1 MCRLMTI
8 RHLATAVLVVVVG
21 LFVLALVMERNCGG
35 WGWSA
40 LKAFAEAAT
49 VGALADWFAVVA
61 LFRHPLG
68 LPIPHTAVLVRKQD
82 TIAKSIASFFCDN
95 FWVPAEIR
103 TRLLAM
109 SPSRTLVNLLSKSQ
123 GAVSGLSSGILQQ
136 LESGLQT
143 HRHALSTLLST
154 LLPTLPLK
162 GALRGLV
169 NGIRQSE
176 FPNTAV
182 DLVIAEASRYI
193 NANQRVIAGE
203 VANSIQQ
210 MIGANGIQQIIPTN
224 LAGGLGGLL
233 GNGLGQLVGNGI
245 RDTVGTL
252 VASRV
257 SDYADELAGNPH
269 HPLRADIQRAVMQAL
284 EDIAE
289 GRRYDSELTAALN
302 SLCCQESVALFLES
316 VLPLLKEA
324 AADSSGERAATERLC
339 AVLEANPELC
349 AAADRIIAEIAAE
362 IVART
367 AEPVAQA
374 LESTIRGWDMD
385 TMVSKLEAQVGND
398 LQYIRLNGT
407 FVGGL
412 IGLLIY
418 VGVALVNM

>member
-1 MCRLMTI
+1 MNVRN
-8 RHLATAVLVVVVG
+8 LATAVLVVVVG

-123 GAVSGLSSGILQQ
+123 GALAGLSSGILQQ
-136 LESGLQT
+136 LESGLQS
-143 HRHALSTLLST
+143 HRHALSSVLTA
-154 LLPTLPLK
+154 LLPSLPLK
-162 GALRGLV
+162 GAMRGLV
-169 NGIRQSE
+169 NGIRKSE

-182 DLVIAEASRYI
+182 DLVITEASRYI
-193 NANQRVIAGE
+193 NSNQQVIASE
-203 VANSIQQ
+203 VAN
-210 MIGANGIQQIIPTN
+210 NIQQIIPTN
-224 LAGGLGGLL
+224 LGGGLGGFGGLGGLF

-245 RDTVGTL
+245 RDTVGAL

-257 SDYADELAGNPH
+257 SDYADHLASNPH
-269 HPLRADIQRAVMQAL
+269 HPLRMEIQKTIMKTLV
-284 EDIAE
+284 DIAE
-289 GRRYDSELTAALN
+289 GRRYDAELTAALN
-302 SLCCQESVALFLES
+302 SLCSQESVALFLES
-316 VLPLLKEA
+316 VLPLLKET
-324 AADSSGERAATERLC
+324 AADPAGESAVTERLC

-349 AAADRIIAEIAAE
+349 SAADRIIAEIAAE

-367 AEPVAQA
+367 SESVALA

-418 VGVALVNM
+418 AGVALVNM

>member
-1 MCRLMTI
+1 MNVRN
-8 RHLATAVLVVVVG
+8 LATAVLVVVVG

-123 GAVSGLSSGILQQ
+123 GALAGLSSGILQQ
-136 LESGLQT
+136 LESGLQS
-143 HRHALSTLLST
+143 HRHALSSVLTA
-154 LLPTLPLK
+154 LLPSLPLK
-162 GALRGLV
+162 GAMRGLV
-169 NGIRQSE
+169 NGIRKSE

-182 DLVIAEASRYI
+182 DLVITEASRYI
-193 NANQRVIAGE
+193 NSNQQVIASE
-203 VANSIQQ
+203 VAN
-210 MIGANGIQQIIPTN
+210 NIQQIIPTN
-224 LAGGLGGLL
+224 LGGGLGGLGGL
-233 GNGLGQLVGNGI
+233 FGNGLGQLVGNGI
-245 RDTVGTL
+245 RDTVGAL

-257 SDYADELAGNPH
+257 SDYADNLASNPH
-269 HPLRADIQRAVMQAL
+269 HPLRMEIQKTIMKTL

-289 GRRYDSELTAALN
+289 GRRYDAELTAALN
-302 SLCCQESVALFLES
+302 SLCSQESVALFLES
-316 VLPLLKEA
+316 VLPLLKET
-324 AADSSGERAATERLC
+324 AADPAGESAVTERLC

-349 AAADRIIAEIAAE
+349 SAADRIIAEIAAE

-367 AEPVAQA
+367 SEPVALA

-418 VGVALVNM
+418 AGVALVNM